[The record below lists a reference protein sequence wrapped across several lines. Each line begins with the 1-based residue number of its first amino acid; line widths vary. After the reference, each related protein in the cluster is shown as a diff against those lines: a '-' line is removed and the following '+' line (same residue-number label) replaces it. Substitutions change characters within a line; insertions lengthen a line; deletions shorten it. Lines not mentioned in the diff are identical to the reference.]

1 MREFEVALLV
11 ANLLACLSWVI
22 RKRPIA
28 LKLGLAGANVAALAI
43 HGAVE
48 GFRGQM
54 TFSYV
59 FVALYAIYAAAS
71 AKLRMPNR
79 LYARI
84 VKGAVAGMSA
94 LCLGLTALA
103 AYALPVFKLPAPTG
117 DYDIGVKYAY
127 LTDER
132 HVEPFLKDASAKRQL
147 AVKIYYPATRAAGK
161 PYAAYFHDSSGL
173 VEAFA
178 AGYHMPAILFK
189 QLTLVKTHV
198 QEGVPVSERQASYPV
213 VLFSHGGGTTMES
226 HTAQCEDLASHGYV
240 VVAVDHTYVA
250 SAAELPGRVVTDRD
264 ATASFDEGDPL
275 AAITQ
280 IMADDDSFVID
291 ELAALNAGE
300 ADALLKGKLNLQAIG
315 VVGHSLG
322 GAAAYNLAVRDPRI
336 KAAVNLDGAVYVA
349 SDPTK
354 RISPLLM
361 LANDEFHLQAISARE
376 PLMKKWAD
384 MPDDERQAVATA
396 YGSQQAYAEIYER
409 QRLAIAG
416 LADALKTSGNLYS
429 IEGSAHMK
437 MSDIGLYVGSGFRRF
452 VGINGSTSSEQCLA
466 IVRAATLTFLDQQLK
481 QEPDASM
488 DSVLHR
494 YPKLHREANL

>member
-1 MREFEVALLV
+1 MREFETVLLV
-11 ANLLACLSWVI
+11 VNLLACLSWLSP
-22 RKRPIA
+22 KRPIA
-28 LKLGLAGANVAALAI
+28 LKLGLAVANAGALAI

-54 TFSYV
+54 TFSYA

-71 AKLRMPNR
+71 AKLRMPDKGF
-79 LYARI
+79 AKI
-84 VKGAVAGMSA
+84 VRGTVASLSL
-94 LCLGLTALA
+94 LCVAFTALFA
-103 AYALPVFKLPAPTG
+103 RALPVFKLPAPTG
-117 DYDIGVKYAY
+117 DYGIGVQYVY
-127 LTDER
+127 LTDEGR
-132 HVEPFLKDASAKRQL
+132 AEPFLKDASAKRQL
-147 AVKIYYPATRAAGK
+147 AVKIYYPAARDADK
-161 PYAAYFHDSSGL
+161 PYAAYFHDSRGL

-178 AGYHMPAILFK
+178 AGYHMPAFLFK
-189 QLTLVKTHV
+189 QLTLVKTHAR
-198 QEGVPVSERQASYPV
+198 EGVPVSDRQASYPV
-213 VLFSHGGGTTMES
+213 VLFSHGGGTTMEA
-226 HTAQCEDLASHGYV
+226 HVAQCEDLASHGYV
-240 VVAVDHTYVA
+240 VAAVDHTYVA

-291 ELAALNAGE
+291 ELAEINAGG

-349 SDPTK
+349 PDASK
-354 RISPLLM
+354 RTAPLLM
-361 LANDEFHLQAISARE
+361 LANDEFHVQAISARE

-384 MPDDERQAVATA
+384 MPDDERKSVATA
-396 YGSQQAYAEIYER
+396 YGSQQAYEEIYER

-416 LADALKTSGNLYS
+416 LADTLKASGNLYS

-437 MSDIGLYVGSGFRRF
+437 MSDIGLYIGNGFRRF
-452 VGINGSTSSEQCLA
+452 IGINGSTSSEQCLA
-466 IVRAATLTFLDQQLK
+466 IVRAATLTFLDQRLK
-481 QEPDASM
+481 REPDASM
-488 DSVLHR
+488 ESVLHR